1 MTDPTQSVADAAFEA
16 WIDAQENPRAL
27 LQSEVWLAAF
37 ASGAQAEREQCQAYL
52 HHLRTCR
59 MAHLHIHEATGEDRK
74 EPLQTYCACECTSCT
89 CGLDA
94 LRARQR

>member
-37 ASGAQAEREQCQAYL
+37 ASGAQAELEHCLAACRQHERACQCQDKTL
-52 HHLRTCR
+52 KF
-59 MAHLHIHEATGEDRK
+59 TG
-74 EPLQTYCACECTSCT
+74 PCAVEIMV
-89 CGLDA
+89 LI
-94 LRARQR
+94 RARQR